1 MNAKKC
7 DCCGAYYQ
15 IAELRKVAEQTAGQ
29 MNKYRRYERTKP
41 LIGIMLN
48 YENGTALTSVDLCPQ
63 CMNKI
68 INILGGEQSA
78 SSDAENTRFKTI

>member
-1 MNAKKC
+1 MEAKKC
-7 DCCGAYYQ
+7 DCCGTYYQ
-15 IAELRKVAEQTAGQ
+15 IAELRKVAEQTAEQ
-29 MNKYRRYERTKP
+29 MNKYRTYERTKP

-78 SSDAENTRFKTI
+78 GSNAENTGSQTI

>member
-29 MNKYRRYERTKP
+29 MNKYRTYERTKP
-41 LIGIMLN
+41 LIGIMLT
-48 YENGTALTSVDLCPQ
+48 YENDMSYGVDLCPQ
-63 CMNKI
+63 CMKKI

-78 SSDAENTRFKTI
+78 SGDAENTGSQTV

>member
-41 LIGIMLN
+41 LVGIQLT
-48 YENGTALTSVDLCPQ
+48 YENDMSYGIDLCPQ

-78 SSDAENTRFKTI
+78 SSNAENTGS

>member
-1 MNAKKC
+1 MNAKRC
-7 DCCGAYYQ
+7 DCCGTYYQ

-29 MNKYRRYERTKP
+29 MNKYRTYERTKP
-41 LIGIMLN
+41 LVGIQLT
-48 YENGTALTSVDLCPQ
+48 YENDMSYGIDLCPQ

-78 SSDAENTRFKTI
+78 SSNAENTGSKTV